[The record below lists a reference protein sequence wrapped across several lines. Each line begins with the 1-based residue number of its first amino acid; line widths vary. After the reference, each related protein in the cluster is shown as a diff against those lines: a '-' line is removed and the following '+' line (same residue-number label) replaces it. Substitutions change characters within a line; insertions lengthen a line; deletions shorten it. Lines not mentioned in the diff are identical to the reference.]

1 MGGGHTHSHPHK
13 HDEQG
18 VSPLVAAIA
27 LTATIFFAELI
38 GGWWTGSLALLA
50 DATHMA
56 VDVLGL
62 SLSLFAAMLARLP
75 ADPKRTFGYRRVE
88 VLAALG
94 NAVALMVATG
104 FILREAW
111 ARWAFPTPIA
121 AGPMTAVAVVGLIAN
136 MGSAAILWRA
146 SRGNI
151 NLRGALMH
159 VLSDAAGSVGAIIAG
174 VGILYTRGYAADAL
188 VSVLICGGI
197 VLTAFW
203 LLRDSIHILLEGAP
217 AHLDLYE
224 VRASLEGVKG
234 VRGVHDLHLWCV
246 TQGSDAMSA
255 HLEVDPGAD
264 HAAVLKAG
272 RKLMEERFHLTHVTL
287 QIEMEEG
294 A

>member
-1 MGGGHTHSHPHK
+1 MDSGHRHALQGP
-13 HDEQG
+13 DEQG
-18 VSPLVAAIA
+18 ITPLLAAIG

-50 DATHMA
+50 DAAHMA
-56 VDVLGL
+56 VDILGL
-62 SLSLFAAMLARLP
+62 GLSLFAATLARLP

-111 ARWAFPTPIA
+111 SRWAFPTPIA
-121 AGPMTAVAVVGLIAN
+121 AGPMAAIAVVGLLAN
-136 MGSAAILWRA
+136 LGSAAILWRA
-146 SRGNI
+146 GRGNI

-159 VLSDAAGSVGAIIAG
+159 ILSDAAGSVGAIAAAVI
-174 VGILYTRGYAADAL
+174 ILFTRWYAVDAL

-203 LLRDSIHILLEGAP
+203 LLRDSVHILLEGAP
-217 AHLDLYE
+217 DHLDLYE
-224 VRASLEGVKG
+224 VRAALESVKG

-255 HLEVDPGAD
+255 HLELAPGAD

-272 RKLMEERFHLTHVTL
+272 RKLMEERFHLAHVTL
-287 QIEMEEG
+287 QIELEEG
-294 A
+294 R

>member
-1 MGGGHTHSHPHK
+1 M
-13 HDEQG
+13 EG
-18 VSPLVAAIA
+18 VSPLVVAIA
-27 LTATIFFAELI
+27 LTATIFFAELV

-62 SLSLFAAMLARLP
+62 SLSLFAAKLARLP

-111 ARWAFPTPIA
+111 SRWAFPTPIA
-121 AGPMTAVAVVGLIAN
+121 AGPMTAIAVLGLCAN
-136 MGSAAILWRA
+136 LGSAAVLWRA

-159 VLSDAAGSVGAIIAG
+159 VLSDAAGSLGAIIAG
-174 VGILYTRGYAADAL
+174 TVILFTRWYAIDAL
-188 VSVLICGGI
+188 VSVLICVGI

-203 LLRDSIHILLEGAP
+203 LLRDSLHILLEGAP
-217 AHLDLYE
+217 AHLDLHE
-224 VRASLEGVKG
+224 VRAALEGVKG

-246 TQGSDAMSA
+246 TQGSDAMSG
-255 HLEVDPGAD
+255 HLEVAPGAD

-272 RKLMEERFHLTHVTL
+272 RKLMEDRFQLAHVTL
-287 QIEMEEG
+287 QIEMEENQ
-294 A
+294 